1 MRVLITGV
9 TGFVG
14 SHLAEY
20 LIGRSEMEVYGFFRW
35 RSRMDS
41 VQHLL
46 NQIRLVEADLKDMTS
61 VMKGLEE
68 IKPDAIFHLAAQSF
82 VPASFHSPA
91 ETLTINV
98 LGTLN
103 LLEGLRALKLNPVV
117 QIAGTGDEYGLVS
130 SEELPVRET
139 NALRPLSPYSVS
151 KVAADYLGFQYHK
164 SYQIPIVRTR
174 AFNHI
179 GPRCGEVF
187 AASSFAKQIA
197 EIELGL
203 RPSVLDVGNLDA
215 KRDFT
220 DVRDIVK
227 GYWLAILKGVPGE
240 VYNLA
245 SGRATAIKDLLETL
259 LDFAKVKV
267 EVRQDPSRMRP
278 SDVPILV
285 GDATKFRALTG
296 WAPQI
301 PLKQTLRDLLDFWRV
316 RIHQEP
322 QVGLATSR

>member
-1 MRVLITGV
+1 MRVLITGI

-20 LIGRSEMEVYGFFRW
+20 LIGRSGMEVCGFFRW
-35 RSRMDS
+35 RSRMDN
-41 VQHLL
+41 VRHLL
-46 NQIRLVEADLKDMTS
+46 PQVRLVETDLKDMTS
-61 VMKGLEE
+61 VLRGLQE
-68 IKPDAIFHLAAQSF
+68 IRPDAIFHLAAQSF

-91 ETLTINV
+91 ETFTINV

-103 LLEGLRALKLNPVV
+103 LLEGLRTLKLDPVV

-130 SEELPVRET
+130 NGELPVRET

-164 SYQIPIVRTR
+164 SYQLPVVRTR

-179 GPRCGEVF
+179 GPRGGEVF

-197 EIELGL
+197 EVELGL
-203 RPSVLDVGNLDA
+203 RPPVLDVGNLDA

-227 GYWLAILKGVPGE
+227 GYWLAIQKGVPGE

-245 SGRATAIKDLLETL
+245 SGRASAVKELLEIL
-259 LDFAKVKV
+259 LNCASVKV

-285 GDATKFRALTG
+285 GDATKFRELTG

-301 PLKQTLRDLLDFWRV
+301 PIEQTLRDLLDFWRARV
-316 RIHQEP
+316 RQEP
-322 QVGLATSR
+322 HGGLETPR

>member
-1 MRVLITGV
+1 
-9 TGFVG
+9 
-14 SHLAEY
+14 
-20 LIGRSEMEVYGFFRW
+20 
-35 RSRMDS
+35 MDN
-41 VQHLL
+41 VRHLL
-46 NQIRLVEADLKDMTS
+46 PQIRLVESDLRDMTS
-61 VMKGLEE
+61 VLGGLEE
-68 IKPDAIFHLAAQSF
+68 SRPDAVFHLAAQSF

-91 ETLTINV
+91 ETFTINV

-130 SEELPVRET
+130 NEELPVRET

-151 KVAADYLGFQYHK
+151 KVAADYLGFQYYK
-164 SYQIPIVRTR
+164 SYKLPIVRTR

-187 AASSFAKQIA
+187 AAASFAKQIA
-197 EIELGL
+197 EVELGL
-203 RPSVLDVGNLDA
+203 RPPVLDVGNLDA

-227 GYWLAILKGVPGE
+227 GYSLAIQKGVPGE

-245 SGRATAIKDLLETL
+245 SGRASAIKELLEIL
-259 LDFAKVKV
+259 LGFASVKV
-267 EVRQDPSRMRP
+267 EARQDPSRMRP

-285 GDATKFRALTG
+285 GDATKFKELTG

-301 PLKQTLRDLLDFWRV
+301 PLDQTLRDLLDFWRA
-316 RIHQEP
+316 RLRQER
-322 QVGLATSR
+322 QDVTVA